1 MGCPQR
7 EATGPAQRKVGGES
21 HSRRH
26 FFELGA
32 LHVQGLFVFLLVLVP
47 RRPVAV
53 VDFVRNAALL
63 LALQKRHA
71 TQGKRMNHE
80 KTELAGEGHN

>member
-47 RRPVAV
+47 RRPVAI

-63 LALQKRHA
+63 LAIIEARQSRISAYGRTQKSLRA
-71 TQGKRMNHE
+71 A
-80 KTELAGEGHN
+80 L